1 MRVRIGLAET
11 NHDVEVE
18 VEDHEA
24 FMQQVEAALDG
35 EKSVLWLD
43 DPDGHRYGVA
53 VSRIAYVHL
62 EGERERIVGFA

>member
-1 MRVRIGLAET
+1 MRVRIGLAQT

-24 FMQQVEAALDG
+24 FIKDVEAALDG

-53 VSRIAYVHL
+53 VSKIAYVHL